1 MFSGLNNLNDI
12 SLSPRFAAICGYTD
26 ADIDAVF
33 APELDGL
40 DREKIRTWYNGYGW
54 CGETRVYNPNDL
66 LLFLRNHE
74 FRCYWRDTGTPSF
87 LFGLL
92 FGKMMKQSF
101 SLMELEGR
109 MVNSSML
116 SMFEVDSISIEAL
129 LFQTGYLTITEEVRK
144 DYRTFYRLDYPNLEE
159 QLSLNN
165 ELLAYLDERNRV
177 PFDDVRVLR
186 SYLEVHD
193 FEGFSG
199 QFRAWLARIPYKWHS
214 DEPACYEVWYTSLL
228 HMGLRA
234 IGLEVRT
241 AAVSGQGRTDM
252 AVLTGEQVFIFKFR
266 MAESPNGAEDALEA
280 AFREM
285 RERDYAEKYMDCE
298 KSVHLVAVACGREAR
313 DLLEVRAEPVGRV

>member
-199 QFRAWLARIPYKWHS
+199 QFRA
-214 DEPACYEVWYTSLL
+214 
-228 HMGLRA
+228 
-234 IGLEVRT
+234 
-241 AAVSGQGRTDM
+241 
-252 AVLTGEQVFIFKFR
+252 
-266 MAESPNGAEDALEA
+266 
-280 AFREM
+280 
-285 RERDYAEKYMDCE
+285 
-298 KSVHLVAVACGREAR
+298 
-313 DLLEVRAEPVGRV
+313 